1 MKNFSDQISHIYN
14 VKKIERSA
22 NHSQIRIMEKFKIT
36 KKAKIAMAAVC
47 AVIAA
52 FGGISFAQR
61 TTLADYKNITLKKE
75 KTTAKKSEIDSY
87 IQQAQQQ
94 YQKEVKRAAKK
105 GDVVI
110 FSRSGTCKNKIINE
124 LHMASAQAILGK
136 DQFKKGYD
144 KQLIGMK
151 PGQNKTFNYTY
162 GKKDTSDHCAGKTV
176 KVSITVKNVYEVP
189 KLTDSFVK
197 KNLMYDNVVA
207 YKKYV
212 KNMIETQKKKEAKSY
227 YEETAWNKV
236 MNGTTVRK
244 YPKSIMKECTDQLDK
259 FYRSSAKNQGMKWSA
274 FIKNYF
280 KTEAKYKSQLKKQ
293 AKKQAKERI
302 VIQKIAKKEGI
313 SYTDKEYKK
322 REKKLA
328 ENFGYQSVKNLEKN
342 NDKSTIK
349 AYIMKQDI
357 LKIIMKNVKYK

>member
-1 MKNFSDQISHIYN
+1 
-14 VKKIERSA
+14 
-22 NHSQIRIMEKFKIT
+22 MEKFKIT
-36 KKAKIAMAAVC
+36 KKAKVAMAAACV
-47 AVIAA
+47 VIAA
-52 FGGISFAQR
+52 FGGISFVQR

-87 IQQAQQQ
+87 IQQTQQQ

-110 FSRSGTCKNKIINE
+110 FSRSGTYKNKIINE

-151 PGQNKTFNYTY
+151 PGQHKTFNYTY
-162 GKKDTSDHCAGKTV
+162 GKKDTSDNCAGKTV

-197 KNLMYDNVVA
+197 KNLMYDNVTT
-207 YKKYV
+207 YKKNV
-212 KNMIETQKKKEAKSY
+212 KKTIETQKKKEAKSY

-236 MNGTTVRK
+236 MNGTTIRK

-322 REKKLA
+322 REKKLV

>member
-1 MKNFSDQISHIYN
+1 
-14 VKKIERSA
+14 
-22 NHSQIRIMEKFKIT
+22 MEKFKIT

-47 AVIAA
+47 AVIAV

-75 KTTAKKSEIDSY
+75 NTKAKKSEIDSY
-87 IQQAQQQ
+87 IQQTQQQ

-110 FSRSGTCKNKIINE
+110 FSRSGTYKNKIINE

-151 PGQNKTFNYTY
+151 PGQHKTFNYTY
-162 GKKDTSDHCAGKTV
+162 GKKDTSDNCAGKTV

-197 KNLMYDNVVA
+197 KNLMYDNVTT
-207 YKKYV
+207 YKKNV
-212 KNMIETQKKKEAKSY
+212 KKTIETQKKKEAKSY
-227 YEETAWNKV
+227 YQETAWKKIV
-236 MNGTTVRK
+236 NGSTVRK
-244 YPKSIMKECTDQLDK
+244 YPKETLNECKKQLDQYYK
-259 FYRSSAKNQGMKWSA
+259 SSVKNQGMKWST
-274 FIKNYF
+274 FIKNNF
-280 KTEAKYKSQLKKQ
+280 KTNKKYEQVLAVQ

-302 VIQKIAKKEGI
+302 IIKKIAAKEGI
-313 SYTDKEYKK
+313 KYTEKQYNKRVKE
-322 REKKLA
+322 LA
-328 ENFGYQSVKNLEKN
+328 TNYGYPSVKDFKKN
-342 NDKSTIK
+342 NEKSTIE
-349 AYIMKQDI
+349 AYLMKQDV
-357 LKIIMKNVKYK
+357 LKVVMKNVKYK